1 MNFYDRGISNESY
14 KQGTHDINN
23 NITVLATY
31 LDDFIYFST
40 IFLVGRWKRRR
51 NEI

>member
-1 MNFYDRGISNESY
+1 MIEGISNEGY
-14 KQGTHDINN
+14 KQGSHDINN